1 MVILEQ
7 SVHYAYMHCV
17 NNQTLELINFSH
29 NLMFSP
35 LSLMFLMNFPNTVNC
50 M

>member
-1 MVILEQ
+1 MLEQ

-35 LSLMFLMNFPNTVNC
+35 VIFDVFNEFS
-50 M
+50 